1 MTDTTPNPVEN
12 ITGCRNSPLPC
23 KWMSPPWAQGRTLP
37 IPCRIKPQ
45 RQRAG
50 NRSVWISTRIPPCS
64 AVIWC
69 LIFQIQN
76 RLWGRRRGPLRWP
89 SISPPKITDKIH
101 SWSIHDCFTIII
113 GVFWVFLFCLNP
125 QSSWVGICNRRAKEN
140 DGQGFPS
147 HHRSRRAGSGFVGS
161 SSTLGKGWTTVCDP
175 LQPLPTVLLDWVG
188 ILFTRRKMSRYSKIS
203 NWLC

>member
-1 MTDTTPNPVEN
+1 MLISYYFYWNCGCFWKCFLPSRKYFHENLWMYLEMFPIYFSALNAKIVFSRFSHFFLKGLTLNLYENSCNGILWIHFFSQKCIKKVFWWKILQYDWYNPKSSRKYHGLQEF
-12 ITGCRNSPLPC
+12 PMPC

-76 RLWGRRRGPLRWP
+76 RLWGRRVAIL
-89 SISPPKITDKIH
+89 H
-101 SWSIHDCFTIII
+101 S
-113 GVFWVFLFCLNP
+113 
-125 QSSWVGICNRRAKEN
+125 
-140 DGQGFPS
+140 
-147 HHRSRRAGSGFVGS
+147 
-161 SSTLGKGWTTVCDP
+161 
-175 LQPLPTVLLDWVG
+175 
-188 ILFTRRKMSRYSKIS
+188 
-203 NWLC
+203 